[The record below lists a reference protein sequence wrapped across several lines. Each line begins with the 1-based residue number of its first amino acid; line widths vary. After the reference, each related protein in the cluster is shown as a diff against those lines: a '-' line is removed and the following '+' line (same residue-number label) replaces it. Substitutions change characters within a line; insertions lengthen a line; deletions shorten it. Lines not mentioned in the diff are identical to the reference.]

1 MITPSPTAK
10 IELGLAR
17 GTLLEVVPETATKK
31 GYLTLAVPNT
41 SYQIHLLPTTPV
53 AGLAPGQRLI
63 GLVKAKARRIDIVQT
78 GGRYLEPVMGR
89 PRRIQGTVI
98 KVDSDAIV
106 VDAGIPISVTPT
118 DTRQNASQFQVGQL
132 VSFDALDGAT
142 IAVK

>member
-1 MITPSPTAK
+1 M
-10 IELGLAR
+10 
-17 GTLLEVVPETATKK
+17 
-31 GYLTLAVPNT
+31 PNT

-98 KVDSDAIV
+98 KVDPDAIV

-142 IAVK
+142 ITVK